1 MKIAFLSAHFPPDF
15 IGGGEWSTK
24 MIAEGM
30 ALLGHDVHVFCG
42 AEKDAE
48 EKINGVTV
56 RRVRALH
63 GLWDKPLFEEK
74 KSSNMAKCL
83 KKHLDDGFD
92 VVHAHDFRSALAL
105 SMLNMDNS
113 FVTVRDFAP
122 ICGTTNNMWFDGK
135 SCDECSWKNVLLKC
149 HRVKEASLP
158 RKPFRVWQYK
168 YNLDFR
174 GDAYKKITRHVYIS
188 NALKNRV
195 ASRMTLPENNIVIPN
210 PVGREWLTGV
220 DVFPTTKNI
229 VYAGTVEQYK
239 GIGVLLESFA
249 KLKKDVSDVKLTII
263 GSGHVEK
270 YRKFAE
276 SIGVGSAVNWTGK
289 LSQGEVLKH
298 FDQSF
303 VVVQPSIWE
312 EPFGRTVIEAYARGR
327 AVVASDIGG
336 LKETF
341 KEGTG
346 VLVKPGSVDELY
358 WALKKIISDKE
369 NAQKM
374 GVLAREY
381 VEKNFMAENI
391 AKRYLDF
398 YNLTYRDHS

>member
-1 MKIAFLSAHFPPDF
+1 MKIAFLSSRFPPDF

-30 ALLGHDVHVFCG
+30 ATLGHDVHVFCG
-42 AEKDAE
+42 AEKNAE

-56 RRVRALH
+56 GRLSALH
-63 GLWDKPLFEEK
+63 GLWDKPLFEKK
-74 KSSNMAKCL
+74 KSSVIAGEL
-83 KKHLDDGFD
+83 KKYLGKEFD

-105 SMLNMDNS
+105 AMLDLDNS

-135 SCDECSWKNVLLKC
+135 SCDGCSWGNVLLNC

-168 YNLDFR
+168 YNLSFR
-174 GDAYKKITRHVYIS
+174 NDAYNKIVRHVYIS
-188 NALKNRV
+188 NALKERV
-195 ASRMTLPENNIVIPN
+195 ASRLHLPENNIVIPN
-210 PVGREWLTGV
+210 PVGREWLG
-220 DVFPTTKNI
+220 DVAAFPTIKNI

-239 GIGVLLESFA
+239 GIGILLESFA
-249 KLKKDVSDVKLTII
+249 KLRKDVSDVRLTII
-263 GSGHVEK
+263 GSGHVDK
-270 YRKFAE
+270 YHGFAE
-276 SIGVGSAVNWTGK
+276 SIGIADAVNWTGK
-289 LSQGEVLKH
+289 LPQNKVREY

-327 AVVASDIGG
+327 AVVASSIGG
-336 LKETF
+336 IKETF
-341 KEGTG
+341 AEGTG
-346 VLVKPGSVDELY
+346 VLVKPGDVDELY
-358 WALKKIISDKE
+358 LALKQIVSNKE

-374 GVLAREY
+374 GALARNY
-381 VEKNFMAENI
+381 VEQNFTAKII
-391 AKRYLDF
+391 AQKYVEF
-398 YNLTYRDHS
+398 YHTA